1 MGCFGDGGIM
11 CVTRSETDCS
21 CVGKRLKCGVLP
33 VDMRGAEGAGK
44 ATNQSLGMAA
54 AGCVCP

>member
-1 MGCFGDGGIM
+1 M